1 VRNILARRHARILE
15 EFAATNVLMAF
26 DFDGTL
32 APLVASPA
40 KARMRRT
47 TIGLLRQLA
56 RVYPCIVISGRARA
70 DVLAR
75 LPGIPMRGVIGN
87 HGAEPFED
95 SRRTPKQVARWR
107 PLLEQTLSRFPG
119 VRIEDKGLSM
129 AVHYRRSREKE
140 RARAA
145 ILQAAAELGAVRI
158 IGGAQVVNILPKGTP
173 HKGVALETARERLGC
188 ATAVYVGDDETD
200 EDVFGLNQ
208 PARLL
213 SIRVGANPASGASFA
228 IRSQAEV
235 DELLRVL
242 VGLRA
247 SSSSSA
253 RESQTRRI
261 PQKRRRRL

>member
-1 VRNILARRHARILE
+1 MKNILARRHARILE
-15 EFAATNVLMAF
+15 EFAATNVLVAF

-40 KARMRRT
+40 RARMRRT
-47 TIGLLRQLA
+47 TMRLLRRLA
-56 RVYPCIVISGRARA
+56 SLYPCIVISGRARA

-75 LPGIPMRGVIGN
+75 LAGIPMRGVIGN

-95 SRRTPKQVARWR
+95 SRRTPKRVARWT
-107 PLLEQTLSRFPG
+107 PLLEQRLSRFPG

-129 AVHYRRSREKE
+129 AVHYRQSREKE

-145 ILQAAAELGAVRI
+145 IVQAAAELGAVRI
-158 IGGAQVVNILPKGTP
+158 TGGAQVVNILPKGSP
-173 HKGVALETARERLGC
+173 HKGVALERARERLGC
-188 ATAVYVGDDETD
+188 ATAIYVGDDETD
-200 EDVFGLNQ
+200 EDVFGLKN

-213 SIRVGANPASGASFA
+213 SIRVGANPASGASHA
-228 IRSQAEV
+228 IRCQAEV

-247 SSSSSA
+247 SSSM
-253 RESQTRRI
+253 
-261 PQKRRRRL
+261 PG